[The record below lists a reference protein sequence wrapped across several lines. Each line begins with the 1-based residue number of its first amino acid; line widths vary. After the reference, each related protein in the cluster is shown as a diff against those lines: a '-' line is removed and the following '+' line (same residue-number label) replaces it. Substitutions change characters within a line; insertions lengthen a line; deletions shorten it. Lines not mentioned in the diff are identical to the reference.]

1 MSGSDFTMSVSG
13 ITTNHAACGATVL
26 ERILLAIIDAHT
38 SCENDGQ
45 QAKRLE
51 AALLALVGPPRRN
64 QGEMD
69 KALLF
74 MVQQR
79 RRDICDF
86 ELGAVLTRPNG
97 TLSAARPISELASL
111 AARDVMGSSDANEI
125 QAAARVLC
133 STYRKW
139 GREQAGEHDHVR
151 EALENEAVERF
162 CDELAEWDVP
172 TKL

>member
-13 ITTNHAACGATVL
+13 ITKNHAACGATVL
-26 ERILLAIIDAHT
+26 ERILLAIINAHS
-38 SCENDGQ
+38 SCDTDGQ

-51 AALLALVGPPRRN
+51 AAMLALLGPPRRN
-64 QGEMD
+64 DCELD

-79 RRDICDF
+79 RRDICLF
-86 ELGAVLTRPNG
+86 ELGAFLIRPNG
-97 TLSAARPISELASL
+97 TISTARPIFELASL
-111 AARDVMGSSDANEI
+111 AARDVMGCSDANEI
-125 QAAARVLC
+125 QATARVLC

-139 GREQAGEHDHVR
+139 GREQAGEHEHVR

-162 CDELAEWDVP
+162 CDELAE
-172 TKL
+172 